1 MCDKVLCDKVVCGK
15 VVCDKVVCVCEK
27 DGVCVKDGY
36 TGVCDKVMCDKGGDK
51 DGVPESC
58 V

>member
-15 VVCDKVVCVCEK
+15 VVCDKVVCVRKMVC
-27 DGVCVKDGY
+27 VCVKDGY

-51 DGVPESC
+51 DGAPESC

>member
-1 MCDKVLCDKVVCGK
+1 VTKFCVTKLCVAKWCVTKLC
-15 VVCDKVVCVCEK
+15 VCVRKMVC
-27 DGVCVKDGY
+27 VCVKDGY